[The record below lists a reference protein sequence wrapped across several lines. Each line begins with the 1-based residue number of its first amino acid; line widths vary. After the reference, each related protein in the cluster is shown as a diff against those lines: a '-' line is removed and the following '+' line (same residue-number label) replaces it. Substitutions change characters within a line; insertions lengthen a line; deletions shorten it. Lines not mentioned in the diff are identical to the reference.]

1 MSDDTI
7 QVSLVQEEAYRFK
20 VQFSSETPA
29 MHTDEPAPLGAAAG
43 PSPVELLVS
52 AVASC
57 LTDSLV
63 FALTKFK
70 QPSDGMRTEA
80 TGELGRNT
88 DKRLR
93 VTQINVTIHLGH
105 AQAQIERLERILDQF
120 EQFCTVSQSVA
131 PCLPIHLTVMDSD
144 GVQLKHGVLGSL
156 SES

>member
-1 MSDDTI
+1 MSDGTI
-7 QVSLVQEEAYRFK
+7 QVSLVQEQAYRFK
-20 VQFSSETPA
+20 VQFGSQTPA

-63 FALTKFK
+63 FALNKFK

-80 TGELGRNT
+80 SGELGRNA

-93 VTQINVTIHLGH
+93 VTQVNVTIHLGQP
-105 AQAQIERLERILDQF
+105 QAQIDRLERILDQF
-120 EQFCTVSQSVA
+120 EQFCTVSQSVSQ
-131 PCLPIHLTVMDSD
+131 CLPVHLSVVDSE
-144 GVQLKHGVLGSL
+144 GVQLKDSVLAG
-156 SES
+156 